1 MRHERGAERLV
12 ARDVEQRQALGA
24 VLTKGGTA
32 IVGPV
37 GVGKTAL
44 LCAVA
49 GRLDAARFDVV
60 WTVATRASRQ
70 VPFGAFHGLLGGA
83 RDRLDETRAYG
94 ALHTELAR
102 RSGRRTPVLVIDDVH
117 HLDDRCAALALGLAA
132 EGRAKLMVAA
142 RGEPGAAMSD
152 AVVALW
158 KDGYLERLDVAQLGL
173 AGTARLLHAL
183 VEGEV
188 ARGTVDL
195 LHRWTGGNPLLLTQL
210 VRHARAS
217 GRLGADGGLWWWRGP
232 RTVPP
237 GLAEVF
243 DHELDGL
250 TSGEQDA
257 LAAIALGEP
266 LALPSVEA
274 VACDAV
280 EALEERGLV
289 RTTDG
294 GGQILVRLASPLLAA
309 AVHRKLPRLRRRRI
323 AAALL
328 AADTCPAPDPVV
340 RARWQLE
347 ADGPVDTALLIR
359 AAEAARGHDP
369 ELACRLA
376 RRALPGSSA
385 AAVVLARALVESG
398 DGAQA
403 RQVLERAGAEAATV
417 SARLRAGIALAAHVC
432 WVERDPAAAAAD
444 LAALGSR
451 ASSPAARGAVEG
463 VRALVLLGG
472 GRTSAALEAAE
483 RVLRTTVRGPGVAP
497 ARLARSVGLVLSGR
511 TRDAVALAEATAA
524 DVDSPGELREL
535 ALALGCYAQVWGG
548 GAGPALGEAGGGGA
562 DPVPGQG
569 RDGAAAPG
577 SGRLG
582 VGGAS
587 PFLGVPSASHPA
599 SAFLDGL
606 RYWALGDQQEAVAR
620 LREAVLRHSGGT
632 RLLRTEATCRLAVCL
647 AEAGRGE
654 DAERALAACP
664 PDAVGLVPGQEQWA
678 RAAVAAARGDVPAAT
693 AGLRAAAGT
702 ARREGCWA
710 VAAECLTY
718 AAWLA
723 PAGPPTDLLDQLAL
737 AAGHID
743 APRLLAGARAA
754 FALAR
759 GSGTELLE
767 HAVRLDGLG
776 MRAPAWRLAERAVV
790 VLRAHGRRHGD
801 AVVLAT
807 RLRGGQGASAPPVR
821 LDVLTARELEIA
833 SLAAAG
839 LADRAISDR
848 LDVSV
853 RTVESHLARVYRKL
867 GVRSRRDLP
876 SVLRA

>member
-1 MRHERGAERLV
+1 MRHDMGPERFV
-12 ARDVEQRQALGA
+12 ARDAEQRQALGA

-49 GRLDAARFDVV
+49 SRLDAARFDVV

-83 RDRLDETRAYG
+83 RERLDEGLAYG
-94 ALHTELAR
+94 ALRTELAR
-102 RSGRRTPVLVIDDVH
+102 RSGPRTPVLVVDDVH

-132 EGRAKLMVAA
+132 EGRARLLVAA
-142 RGEPGAAMSD
+142 RSEPAAAVSD

-158 KDGYLERLDVAQLGL
+158 KDGYVQRLDVAPLGL
-173 AGTARLLHAL
+173 AGTARLLHVL
-183 VEGEV
+183 VDGEV

-217 GRLGADGGLWWWRGP
+217 GRLAAERGLWWWRGP

-243 DHELDGL
+243 EHELDGL
-250 TSGEQDA
+250 TSAEQDA

-266 LALPSVEA
+266 LALAAVEA

-289 RTTDG
+289 RTADG
-294 GGQILVRLASPLLAA
+294 GGQILVRLGRPLLAA
-309 AVHRKLPRLRRRRI
+309 AVHRRLPRLRRRRV

-328 AADTCPAPDPVV
+328 AADDCPAPDPVV

-347 ADGPVDTALLIR
+347 ADGPVDAALLIH
-359 AAEAARGHDP
+359 AAEATRGHDP
-369 ELACRLA
+369 ELSCRFA
-376 RRALPGSSA
+376 RRALRESSA

-403 RQVLERAGAEAATV
+403 RHVLERARVDAPTEA
-417 SARLRAGIALAAHVC
+417 ARLRAEVALAGHVC
-432 WVERDPAAAAAD
+432 WVERDPAGAAAD
-444 LAALGSR
+444 LTALGAR
-451 ASSPAARGAVEG
+451 TTSPAARSAVDG

-472 GRTSAALEAAE
+472 GRTSAAVEVAE
-483 RVLRTTVRGPGVAP
+483 QVLRTTVRGPGVAP
-497 ARLARSVGLVLSGR
+497 ARLALSVGHALSGR
-511 TRDAVALAEATAA
+511 TRDAVALAEQTAA
-524 DVDSPGELREL
+524 DGNTPCEVGELARI
-535 ALALGCYAQVWGG
+535 AGCFARVWGGGAGPESGPASGGGTDPDLDQVWGG
-548 GAGPALGEAGGGGA
+548 GAGAALGA
-562 DPVPGQG
+562 PPG
-569 RDGAAAPG
+569 
-577 SGRLG
+577 
-582 VGGAS
+582 
-587 PFLGVPSASHPA
+587 SHPA

-606 RYWALGDQQEAVAR
+606 RLWALGDHQEAVVR

-632 RLLRTEATCRLAVCL
+632 RLLRTEASCRLVGCL
-647 AEAGRGE
+647 AEAGRPD
-654 DAERALAACP
+654 DAERALAAGP
-664 PDAVGLVPGQEQWA
+664 PDAVGFVPGHERWA
-678 RAAVAAARGDVPAAT
+678 RAAVAAARGEVTAAT
-693 AGLRAAAGT
+693 AGLTAAADI

-710 VAAECLTY
+710 VAAEYLTC

-723 PAGPPTDLLDQLAL
+723 PAGPPAGLVDQLAR

-743 APRLLAGARAA
+743 APRLLAGAQAA
-754 FALAR
+754 LALAR

-776 MRAPAWRLAERAVV
+776 MRAPAWRLAEKAVAA
-790 VLRAHGRRHGD
+790 LRAHGHRHGD
-801 AVVLAT
+801 AVILVN
-807 RLRGGQGASAPPVR
+807 RLRDHQGAVAPALRP
-821 LDVLTARELEIA
+821 DALTARELEIA

-839 LADRAISDR
+839 LADRAISSR

-876 SVLRA
+876 SALRA